1 MRGDDNSEDE
11 DTLEHQPEPTPVTLA
26 DVQDCL
32 FPMREF
38 AFQWGLYSVLS
49 NIMDIDT
56 DLASIATTSHSTYSK
71 ISDFFE

>member
-38 AFQWGLYSVLS
+38 AFQ
-49 NIMDIDT
+49 
-56 DLASIATTSHSTYSK
+56 
-71 ISDFFE
+71 